1 MPEFRRLR
9 GLDEVVVARLV
20 VARLAVVLL
29 AGVLLAVPELWL
41 VD

>member
-9 GLDEVVVARLV
+9 GLDEVVVAL
-20 VARLAVVLL
+20 LAVVLL
-29 AGVLLAVPELWL
+29 AVVLLAVPELWL

>member
-9 GLDEVVVARLV
+9 GLDEVVVARL
-20 VARLAVVLL
+20 AV
-29 AGVLLAVPELWL
+29 VLLAVPELWL

>member
-9 GLDEVVVARLV
+9 GLDEVVVV
-20 VARLAVVLL
+20 RLAVVLL
-29 AGVLLAVPELWL
+29 AVVLLAVPELWL